1 MAQQVAEFL
10 NSRNTFTRLINH
22 ADTKRGLISK
32 FGGEGK
38 CFIVCLP
45 WVPWFQNDILILDYV
60 GNFMVRPFLVIAC
73 QCLHTNSLLY
83 VVLNNFKRGFNT
95 QVHVVS
101 TLKSIVYK
109 YRVYMDCQ
117 NFQFYIWCFIY
128 NLSILL
134 FLTFQ
139 SSVWCRPADVGSV
152 MFLLLEIYLL
162 ETCILQIILS
172 LIVNNKEVNLNT

>member
-73 QCLHTNSLLY
+73 QCLYTNSLLY
-83 VVLNNFKRGFNT
+83 VVLKNFKRGFNT
-95 QVHVVS
+95 QVHEVS

-128 NLSILL
+128 NLSLIIPDI
-134 FLTFQ
+134 
-139 SSVWCRPADVGSV
+139 SVFSV
-152 MFLLLEIYLL
+152 MQ
-162 ETCILQIILS
+162 TCGCRKCYVSSFRDLS
-172 LIVNNKEVNLNT
+172 AGNMYIADYFVIKCTY